1 MNAPTGR
8 KANVSVIENA
18 TAVSVWPNSLAIA
31 VNVMTTRKK
40 SNASSIQPRN
50 PAKTAGRWSLVA
62 GAVMGGQRYPSGA
75 SQPVVTHEP
84 FAAVAISEQLGA
96 GQEKEPPPLVPQ
108 RRRGAVRAREDG

>member
-8 KANVSVIENA
+8 KRSVSVSERAIA
-18 TAVSVWPNSLAIA
+18 ASDLPNSFPIA

-50 PAKTAGRWSLVA
+50 PAKTAGRWSLA
-62 GAVMGGQRYPSGA
+62 TGAVMGGQRYPSGA

-84 FAAVAISEQLGA
+84 FGAVAIPEQLGA
-96 GQEKEPPPLVPQ
+96 GQEKEPPALIPQ
-108 RRRGAVRAREDG
+108 